1 MVLMVL
7 VLYKL
12 KSKNDELIKENQKT
26 REKLRDQ
33 MTINSDIESK
43 IQDGKKNAKNKQK
56 KGTRKNKQKRN
67 AINDSVWNIFSRHQI
82 IVFLGSDT
90 RCKGLTEQVGV
101 LTTARDAA
109 LAEKATLSNDLDA
122 AKAQVAEL
130 MKQLEQATNASSN
143 IQSKLD
149 DVSIELSVTS
159 AALETSKAEVLA
171 LQASIAGSE
180 TAQAKGATNVHNE
193 EKYVEDE
200 SDSDMSDSI
209 YELSIRA
216 QYFRHTTDI
225 Y

>member
-1 MVLMVL
+1 M
-7 VLYKL
+7 
-12 KSKNDELIKENQKT
+12 
-26 REKLRDQ
+26 
-33 MTINSDIESK
+33 
-43 IQDGKKNAKNKQK
+43 
-56 KGTRKNKQKRN
+56 
-67 AINDSVWNIFSRHQI
+67 
-82 IVFLGSDT
+82 DT
-90 RCKGLTEQVGV
+90 QCKGLTEQVGV

-122 AKAQVAEL
+122 AKAQAAKL
-130 MKQLEQATNASSN
+130 MTQLEQATNASSN

-180 TAQAKGATNVHNE
+180 TAQAKGATDVHNE

-209 YELSIRA
+209 YESVYELSTSAILRIFISIHK
-216 QYFRHTTDI
+216 Y
-225 Y
+225 